1 MEDLLMIKIK
11 PFKGLYYT
19 DKSTK
24 SNNLSRVVCPPYDII
39 SDEQKAELKS
49 KSKFNA
55 VNLEAPDSY
64 DEAKKSLDEWIKN
77 KILTF
82 DEAPSIYIYE
92 ISYKVNNEVCRLKGV
107 VGSLKLPEKDEDYII
122 ANQNTINDNKVDRI
136 QLLDNTNCQFSPV
149 FMLYEDNENEIQN
162 LIRTSIKSNYLAK
175 SKQNNIIHKIW
186 KISDPEIINCFEEL
200 FENKTYYIADGH
212 SRLEAA
218 CSYRDRLRKEQ
229 NISDDHPAN
238 FIMAFFVDQNDP
250 ALTIL
255 PTHRIVSNID
265 MFDSDSML
273 EQASQYFDIIRCKTM
288 KSTRNTM
295 FGLRRKNKNAFGIY
309 TDGCYSVLVLKD
321 DNIMKEIS
329 SQSDEYKSLD
339 VTVLHKLFFEKILNI
354 DSKQITYNQSA
365 NEACRCVDN
374 GDACFAVFL
383 SATRISEAI
392 DISKNKENMPLNS
405 TLFFPKPMAGLIFY
419 SLNNKI

>member
-64 DEAKKSLDEWIKN
+64 DEAKKSLDEWIKY

-255 PTHRIVSNID
+255 PTHRICSIVIVC
-265 MFDSDSML
+265 L
-273 EQASQYFDIIRCKTM
+273 
-288 KSTRNTM
+288 
-295 FGLRRKNKNAFGIY
+295 NK
-309 TDGCYSVLVLKD
+309 
-321 DNIMKEIS
+321 
-329 SQSDEYKSLD
+329 
-339 VTVLHKLFFEKILNI
+339 HLNI
-354 DSKQITYNQSA
+354 LT
-365 NEACRCVDN
+365 
-374 GDACFAVFL
+374 
-383 SATRISEAI
+383 
-392 DISKNKENMPLNS
+392 
-405 TLFFPKPMAGLIFY
+405 
-419 SLNNKI
+419 